1 MKREEDEKGQSHVH
15 THRLSNMETHD
26 HGQGQSVSWKQKG
39 ILAAILKEY
48 SDVFPPDLP
57 VGIPPQREV
66 DHRIN
71 LLPGSTPPSRPAY
84 RTSPADSAEL
94 KKQLDSLIEHG
105 FVIPSTSPYGA
116 PVLFVKKK
124 DGSIRMCVD
133 FRALNKITE
142 RNMSGLPRMDEL
154 FDRILGA
161 KIFSKLDLRSGYH
174 QIRLH
179 PDDTAKTAFNTR
191 FGHFEFTV
199 LPFGLT
205 NAPATFSTL
214 MQKLFHPY
222 LDEFVVVFLDDVL
235 IYSKNEEEHAVHLR
249 KALDVLRREKLY
261 GKLEKCEFFEKSVH
275 FLGHV
280 ISGDGL
286 AVEADKVK
294 AIRDWPT
301 PSGVDDVRS
310 FLGLA
315 GFYRRFIE
323 HFSLKALPLTN
334 LTQKS
339 SRFRWGDDEQAAF
352 EAIKQAASHAPVLLT
367 PDPSLPYTISTDA
380 SGYAVGAVLRQDRGN
395 INGLQPVAY
404 MSKKM
409 LDAEKNYAVGE
420 QEQLAIVLALK
431 EWRHYIHGVK
441 CTILTDN
448 RALQYLDTTT
458 DLSKRQIRWAEVLA
472 QYDLKIIYRPGKENL
487 VADALSRRPDH
498 RSKYDSVKQQREKD
512 EQLRVWQVKA
522 AKESGTGA
530 ATAVTAASA
539 ETVHVLS
546 SISQSPAVLA
556 SINTAAPLA
565 TSTVSVT
572 EIQDKIKSVMKE
584 TVVDAERREIL
595 TILSEQKDSAAAKD
609 WMKKGWS
616 SRDGLLYRFN
626 RLFVPD
632 DRSLRSEVLNEAHDV
647 RTSGHFGTAKTIA
660 VLNRDYY
667 WPGLAKEVKEYI
679 KSCLTCATTKSSN
692 QRPAGLLQPLP
703 IPSRRWEQVTF
714 DLITALPKTKRKHTA
729 IAVWVDKLSKMVHLA
744 PCTTEVTAVDLAD
757 LFYREIVRYHGVLVS
772 IVSDRDPRFTANFW
786 QALWALLGTKLKM
799 STAYHPQS
807 DGQTE
812 NTNKTLE
819 NMLRAYV
826 NNSLSDWDDYLV
838 SAEIAINN

>member
-1 MKREEDEKGQSHVH
+1 MIMKSEEDEKGQSHNH
-15 THRLSNMETHD
+15 SHRLSTMEV
-26 HGQGQSVSWKQKG
+26 QSVKKQNRM
-39 ILAAILKEY
+39 LDSILKEY
-48 SDVFPPDLP
+48 VDVFPPDLP
-57 VGIPPQREV
+57 IGIPPQREV

-71 LLPGSTPPSRPAY
+71 LLPGSSPPSRPAY

-191 FGHFEFTV
+191 FGHYEFTV

-222 LDEFVVVFLDDVL
+222 LDEFIVVFLDDIL
-235 IYSKNEEEHAVHLR
+235 IYSKNEEEHADHLR
-249 KALDVLRREKLY
+249 KALDILRREKLY
-261 GKLEKCEFFEKSVH
+261 GKLEKCEFYEKSVH

-280 ISGDGL
+280 ISADGL

-294 AIRDWPT
+294 AIQDWPT

-339 SRFRWGDDEQAAF
+339 SRFRWGDDEQKAF
-352 EAIKQAASHAPVLLT
+352 DSIKYAASHAPVLLT

-380 SGYAVGAVLRQDRGN
+380 SGYAVGAVLQQDRGS
-395 INGLQPVAY
+395 GLQPVAY

-431 EWRHYIHGVK
+431 EWRHYVHGVK

-458 DLSKRQIRWAEVLA
+458 ELSKRQIRWAQVLA

-498 RSKYDSVKQQREKD
+498 RSKSKRDEVEQKREKE
-512 EQLRVWQVKA
+512 EQMRVWQVQEATAVPLASAVTSDSKPSSVNMVLHVLTSTS
-522 AKESGTGA
+522 KPA
-530 ATAVTAASA
+530 ATAL
-539 ETVHVLS
+539 TV
-546 SISQSPAVLA
+546 AV
-556 SINTAAPLA
+556 IAPYTTTL
-565 TSTVSVT
+565 SVT
-572 EIQDKIKSVMKE
+572 DLQDRIKSVMSE
-584 TVVDAERREIL
+584 TVVDADKKEIL
-595 TILSEQKDSAAAKD
+595 MILSQQKDSAAAKS
-609 WMKKGWS
+609 WIKKGWS
-616 SRDGLLYRFN
+616 ARDGLLYRFN

-632 DRSLRSEVLNEAHDV
+632 DRALRSDVLNEAHDV
-647 RTSGHFGTAKTIA
+647 GRVVIL
-660 VLNRDYY
+660 VLLR
-667 WPGLAKEVKEYI
+667 
-679 KSCLTCATTKSSN
+679 
-692 QRPAGLLQPLP
+692 LLL
-703 IPSRRWEQVTF
+703 
-714 DLITALPKTKRKHTA
+714 
-729 IAVWVDKLSKMVHLA
+729 
-744 PCTTEVTAVDLAD
+744 C
-757 LFYREIVRYHGVLVS
+757 
-772 IVSDRDPRFTANFW
+772 
-786 QALWALLGTKLKM
+786 
-799 STAYHPQS
+799 
-807 DGQTE
+807 
-812 NTNKTLE
+812 
-819 NMLRAYV
+819 
-826 NNSLSDWDDYLV
+826 
-838 SAEIAINN
+838 